1 MCDVLMAS
9 TSLPPVP
16 LRHGAVMASD
26 ADLARLMHWF
36 FDGDP
41 PPELA
46 APALQASEAGALL
59 RRSGAGYNP
68 RIMKTTG
75 SRSSG

>member
-1 MCDVLMAS
+1 
-9 TSLPPVP
+9 
-16 LRHGAVMASD
+16 MASD

>member
-46 APALQASEAGALL
+46 APALQAS
-59 RRSGAGYNP
+59 
-68 RIMKTTG
+68 
-75 SRSSG
+75 

>member
-9 TSLPPVP
+9 TRLPQVSPRLGVVIA
-16 LRHGAVMASD
+16 GD

-46 APALQASEAGALL
+46 APALQAGEAGALL
-59 RRSGAGYNP
+59 HCSGAGYDL